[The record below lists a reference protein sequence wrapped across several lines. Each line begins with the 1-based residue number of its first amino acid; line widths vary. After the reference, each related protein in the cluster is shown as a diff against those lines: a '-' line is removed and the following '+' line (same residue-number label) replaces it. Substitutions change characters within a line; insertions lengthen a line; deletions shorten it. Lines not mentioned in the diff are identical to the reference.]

1 MSQENVE
8 VVRRMCK
15 AFLAG
20 DVADA
25 LDVLHADVTWH
36 GTIGGLE
43 EGRTAH
49 GHNEVIEGFID
60 SLRDW
65 ERHSLDV
72 EAYLDAGDRVVVLWH
87 ERGRGK
93 RSGVEVETRT
103 AVIYTVRGDEVIEVQ
118 GYMDRQQASKPWG
131 CRSSRCCRRT
141 SRWSE
146 R

>member
-8 VVRRMCK
+8 VVRHMCE

-20 DVADA
+20 DLAAA

-36 GTIGGLE
+36 GTIGGIE

-49 GHNEVIEGFID
+49 GHDEVIEGFVE

-65 ERHSLDV
+65 ERHSL
-72 EAYLDAGDRVVVLWH
+72 EAEDYLDAGDRVVVLWH
-87 ERGRGK
+87 EVGRGK

-103 AVIYTVRGDEVIEVQ
+103 AVVYTVRGDEVVEVQ
-118 GYMDRQQASKPWG
+118 GYMDRRQALEAVG
-131 CRSSRCCRRT
+131 RS
-141 SRWSE
+141 E
-146 R
+146 

>member
-8 VVRRMCK
+8 VVRHMCE

-20 DVADA
+20 DLAAA

-36 GTIGGLE
+36 GTIGGIE

-49 GHNEVIEGFID
+49 GHDEVIEEFVE

-65 ERHSLDV
+65 ERHSL
-72 EAYLDAGDRVVVLWH
+72 EAEDYLDAGDRVVVLWH
-87 ERGRGK
+87 EVGRGK

-103 AVIYTVRGDEVIEVQ
+103 AVVYTVRGNQVVEAQ
-118 GYMDRQQASKPWG
+118 GYMDRRQALEAVR
-131 CRSSRCCRRT
+131 RS
-141 SRWSE
+141 E
-146 R
+146 

>member
-8 VVRRMCK
+8 VVRHMCD

-20 DVADA
+20 DLAAA

-36 GTIGGLE
+36 GTIGGIE

-49 GHNEVIEGFID
+49 GHEEVIEEFVE

-65 ERHSLDV
+65 ERHTL
-72 EAYLDAGDRVVVLWH
+72 EAEDYLDAGDRVVVLWH
-87 ERGRGK
+87 EVGRGK

-103 AVIYTVRGDEVIEVQ
+103 AVVYTVRGNQVVEVQ
-118 GYMDRQQASKPWG
+118 GYMDRRQALEAVG
-131 CRSSRCCRRT
+131 RS
-141 SRWSE
+141 E
-146 R
+146 

>member
-8 VVRRMCK
+8 VVRHMCE

-20 DVADA
+20 DLAAA

-36 GTIGGLE
+36 GTIGGIE

-49 GHNEVIEGFID
+49 GHDEVIEEFVE

-65 ERHSLDV
+65 ERHSL
-72 EAYLDAGDRVVVLWH
+72 EAEDYLDAGDRVVVLWH
-87 ERGRGK
+87 EVGRGK

-103 AVIYTVRGDEVIEVQ
+103 AVVYTVRGNQVVEVQ
-118 GYMDRQQASKPWG
+118 GYMDRRQALEAVG
-131 CRSSRCCRRT
+131 RS
-141 SRWSE
+141 E
-146 R
+146 